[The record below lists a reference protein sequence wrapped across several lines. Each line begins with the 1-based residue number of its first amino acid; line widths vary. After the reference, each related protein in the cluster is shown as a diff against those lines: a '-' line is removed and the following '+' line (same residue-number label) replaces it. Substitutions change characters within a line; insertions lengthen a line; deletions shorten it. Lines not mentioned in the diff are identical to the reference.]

1 MALRPSRV
9 STGYE
14 ALKDH
19 ELRGR
24 QLMAEQKRLPSSNE
38 DWSIEDST
46 MNIPGGPSNVGPN
59 RSQMT
64 LTSTSSERKH
74 RSPARSTSKR
84 PPRAMSSGSPELIA
98 DADSADEDS
107 KRQRLRP
114 TTFRSS
120 PSCPRSREVLTVND
134 TVVQPPQPL
143 PQPPTLHTPLRSGN
157 TEPTNSVHSASQFV
171 KTRPRSKD
179 SKLSVP
185 RAVPRALSPYDSA
198 KKPPSITFD
207 TR

>member
-1 MALRPSRV
+1 MALRPFRV

-14 ALKDH
+14 ALEVH

-24 QLMAEQKRLPSSNE
+24 QLMAEQNRVPSSNE

-64 LTSTSSERKH
+64 LTSTSSTRQH

-98 DADSADEDS
+98 DADSADEAS
-107 KRQRLRP
+107 KRQRLRAV
-114 TTFRSS
+114 TSRSS

-134 TVVQPPQPL
+134 TVVQPPQP
-143 PQPPTLHTPLRSGN
+143 PPPTLHTPLRSGN
-157 TEPTNSVHSASQFV
+157 TEPTIISSHSAPQSI
-171 KTRPRSKD
+171 KTRPRSRFKIFRT
-179 SKLSVP
+179 SSYSTCSQSV
-185 RAVPRALSPYDSA
+185 
-198 KKPPSITFD
+198 
-207 TR
+207 